1 MTQRYT
7 MNPSGQLEPAGD
19 GEWVMFDDHVMELS
33 AAEERE
39 WNLAEQ
45 LRVARLFIARE
56 CDEAK
61 P

>member
-1 MTQRYT
+1 MTQRYLLSRNGR
-7 MNPSGQLEPAGD
+7 MERAGD